1 MGTCVHV
8 LLVPVPSCG
17 PGASRP
23 SLLSPFPHV
32 QCGENDHIQG
42 CSHWTE
48 VRLQKGWRVMG
59 AWITECAVKCCL
71 CAFKIDYRADS
82 TRISSRFTH
91 ALFLSWDPLLNT
103 SDTES
108 SGPLGPRGC
117 DRLSDSPCVRAR
129 GHLEDRC
136 VERSSAGTGL
146 RLFSRSDQGG
156 GLERED
162 LRGPGPSC
170 SHHKGFLPHCD
181 FSLLTLTS
189 PSWLRSRPPGPAA
202 HGPAPH
208 FQGHCHRQPSYAVR
222 GSRPLLEG
230 QGSTGIIC
238 DALHTRP
245 ISSPP
250 TTLFLSFLLC
260 KDSSCRLL
268 SAKHTAE
275 QDRLHADPNWQSQ
288 VQSPGPWPPAPSP
301 SFLGKVTDWKL
312 VALSG
317 LCGGGPGE
325 THHVM
330 LQDSLDHGGEHFDDH
345 HGPGPLSAVLGR
357 QQGTVRA
364 EPGGVQLGPPGSP
377 DHGVWGKRGAQLCCL
392 DPLLHTAAW
401 LSVPL
406 VESKRSG

>member
-1 MGTCVHV
+1 M
-8 LLVPVPSCG
+8 
-17 PGASRP
+17 
-23 SLLSPFPHV
+23 
-32 QCGENDHIQG
+32 
-42 CSHWTE
+42 
-48 VRLQKGWRVMG
+48 
-59 AWITECAVKCCL
+59 
-71 CAFKIDYRADS
+71 
-82 TRISSRFTH
+82 
-91 ALFLSWDPLLNT
+91 
-103 SDTES
+103 
-108 SGPLGPRGC
+108 
-117 DRLSDSPCVRAR
+117 
-129 GHLEDRC
+129 
-136 VERSSAGTGL
+136 ERSSAGTGL
-146 RLFSRSDQGG
+146 RLFSRSDQSG

-162 LRGPGPSC
+162 PRGPWPSC
-170 SHHKGFLPHCD
+170 SHHKGCLPHCD

-189 PSWLRSRPPGPAA
+189 PSWLRSRPSGPGP
-202 HGPAPH
+202 HGPAPR

-238 DALHTRP
+238 DAIHTRP

-250 TTLFLSFLLC
+250 TTSFLSFLLC

-317 LCGGGPGE
+317 LCGGGPEE

-357 QQGTVRA
+357 QQGTVSA
-364 EPGGVQLGPPGSP
+364 EPGGVQLGSPEALTTVCGGSGGP
-377 DHGVWGKRGAQLCCL
+377 SSAAW
-392 DPLLHTAAW
+392 DPLLHTAVW
-401 LSVPL
+401 LSVPSG
-406 VESKRSG
+406 ENKRSG